1 MKPIRIIQT
10 LFLLLVLGGV
20 CQAQRP
26 RPAPTPD
33 PYDEYLTK
41 LELLLE
47 KTGSVVVKGSTG
59 VGTVNGL
66 RGGSAAFTGW
76 EILDAQ
82 TGRAEHGVS
91 ILISEPGRTEERRD
105 VAYVDYDELEP
116 LIKGLDYIIK
126 LDNTVTKLSR
136 FEAQYRTR
144 GGLSVY
150 RFNTPGGYGTAIST
164 GGVHG
169 GPRLILRPTGLV
181 EFRDMLES
189 AKAII
194 DDARK

>member
-1 MKPIRIIQT
+1 MKLTRVIQT
-10 LFLLLVLGGV
+10 LFALLVLCGV

-26 RPAPTPD
+26 RPTPTPD

-41 LELLLE
+41 MELLLE
-47 KTGSVVVKGSTG
+47 KTGGVIVKGSTN
-59 VGTVNGL
+59 VGTVVGL

-91 ILISEPGRTEERRD
+91 ILISEPGQAEERE
-105 VAYVDYDELEP
+105 VAYVDYDELDA

-126 LDNTVTKLSR
+126 LDNTATKLSR

-144 GGLSVY
+144 GGLSIF

-164 GGVHG
+164 GGVRG

-181 EFRDMLES
+181 EFRDMMES

-194 DDARK
+194 EDARK